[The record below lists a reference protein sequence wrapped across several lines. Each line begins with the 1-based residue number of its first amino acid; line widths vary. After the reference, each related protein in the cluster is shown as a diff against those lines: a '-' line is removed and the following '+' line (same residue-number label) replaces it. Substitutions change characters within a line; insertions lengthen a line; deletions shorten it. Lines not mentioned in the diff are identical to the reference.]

1 MIRTWKSFL
10 RHKLSLYI
18 WCLYK
23 SISFCY
29 LFIKLFIFYS
39 HYCLLLNWTVLWV
52 LWHRNVSFSGTN
64 KGIQMLIL
72 IISTILKVI
81 SRFWLIKHV
90 FTDSLCCQSFL
101 LACHAEVKL
110 WIQRESSSIL
120 TEPLLPSAGQL
131 TLLQVSEWNRIFN
144 EYSCLGMLMVMMTNN
159 CKCVEKKNQHER
171 QKQRK
176 KNWINRL
183 SRASWCDTVRHIHL
197 SSSNK

>member
-1 MIRTWKSFL
+1 MRKGPECNRGLCFRHMIRTWKSFL

-29 LFIKLFIFYS
+29 LFIKLFIFHS

-101 LACHAEVKL
+101 LAMQKLSCGFRGRVAAFWLNPSCH
-110 WIQRESSSIL
+110 
-120 TEPLLPSAGQL
+120 LLDNWRYCRWL
-131 TLLQVSEWNRIFN
+131 N
-144 EYSCLGMLMVMMTNN
+144 ETGYLMNTP
-159 CKCVEKKNQHER
+159 
-171 QKQRK
+171 
-176 KNWINRL
+176 
-183 SRASWCDTVRHIHL
+183 A
-197 SSSNK
+197 